1 MDVKTEGSGWGV
13 LWLASFERRKRPE
26 WRKKQVLDVKTE
38 GARWEL
44 PPGHPI
50 QEKIT
55 ARLGKKASFGR
66 KIRGGLLD
74 SRENYGQ
81 KG

>member
-1 MDVKTEGSGWGV
+1 MAVK
-13 LWLASFERRKRPE
+13 P
-26 WRKKQVLDVKTE
+26 E
-38 GARWEL
+38 GARREL

-50 QEKIT
+50 REKIT

-66 KIRGGLLD
+66 KIRGGSLD

-81 KG
+81 NGPKICPFSKKFEKRVEIFLFHVIIIT

>member
-1 MDVKTEGSGWGV
+1 M
-13 LWLASFERRKRPE
+13 
-26 WRKKQVLDVKTE
+26 KKQDLAVKLE

-55 ARLGKKASFGR
+55 AKLGKKASFGR
-66 KIRGGLLD
+66 KIRGGSLD

-81 KG
+81 NGENSKFWP

>member
-1 MDVKTEGSGWGV
+1 M
-13 LWLASFERRKRPE
+13 
-26 WRKKQVLDVKTE
+26 KKQDLAVKLE

-55 ARLGKKASFGR
+55 AKLGKKASFGR
-66 KIRGGLLD
+66 KIRGGSLD

-81 KG
+81 NE